1 MDAQELQNII
11 AAGENDRVEFK
22 RCGNQPEKD
31 LFESICAFANTFGG
45 SILLGVED
53 NGGLRGIAADS
64 VLPISR
70 NILNVLN
77 NPNAFDMPIAVEF
90 EHIEI
95 GGRQIL
101 KVDVPN
107 SPQMHSYKGK
117 VFERRGDADIV
128 VRGSAPLAELCIR
141 KQSIFTEQRIFDHVT
156 FDDLREDL
164 IDNARRMALAKRKDH
179 PWAYLSNEQLV
190 ESAGLYGKD
199 FMTGKIGYNL
209 AAIVLLGKDAVIRSL
224 CPTYKTDALVRLSD
238 TERYDDRLTV
248 TTNLVD
254 AYQDL
259 AAFGRKHLL
268 DRFLMEGDFAVSAR
282 DVIVREL
289 LVNCLIHR
297 EFTSPFPAKIIIDAE
312 GIRTENAS
320 RASFEGPLE
329 PNAFSPLP
337 KNPLIASFFSHIGL
351 AEELGSGTRELFKN
365 SRLYTG
371 RDPELEEGLVFR
383 AFVPTAPLSS
393 SAEKL
398 PAAQPPETAEKALD
412 DAALALELAARS
424 EGVRTSDLVDAG
436 ISRRTAQRIM
446 RDLVEQGM
454 LFAHGNGPSR
464 IYRRESQSSTTSKN
478 GSTAKNSRR

>member
-1 MDAQELQNII
+1 MDAQELQRII
-11 AAGENDRVEFK
+11 KAGESDRVEFK

-45 SILLGVED
+45 VIFLGVED
-53 NGGLRGIAADS
+53 DGALRGIAGDS

-77 NPNAFDMPIAVEF
+77 NPNTFDIPIAVEF
-90 EHIEI
+90 EHIEVD
-95 GGRQIL
+95 GRQIL
-101 KVDVPN
+101 KVGIPN

-117 VFERRGDADIV
+117 VFERRGDADVV

-141 KQSIFTEQRIFDHVT
+141 KQGIFTEQRIFEHVT
-156 FDDLREDL
+156 LDDLREDL

-179 PWAYLSNEQLV
+179 PWAHLSNEQLV

-199 FMTGKIGYNL
+199 FTTGKTGYNL
-209 AAIVLLGKDAVIRSL
+209 AAVVLLGKDATIRSL
-224 CPTYKTDALVRLSD
+224 CPAYKTDALVRLSD
-238 TERYDDRLTV
+238 TERYDDRLTA

-254 AYQDL
+254 AYQVL
-259 AAFGRKHLL
+259 AAFSRKYLP

-329 PNAFSPLP
+329 PDAFSPLP

-383 AFVPTAPLSS
+383 AFVPTVPASPSTEEHATAQLS
-393 SAEKL
+393 E
-398 PAAQPPETAEKALD
+398 EAEKAPD
-412 DAALALELAARS
+412 DTALALVLAARS

-446 RDLVEQGM
+446 RDLVEQGK
-454 LFAHGNGPSR
+454 LFAHGNGRGR
-464 IYRRESQSSTTSKN
+464 IYRRESQPSTTSKN
-478 GSTAKNSRR
+478 GNAAKDSQR